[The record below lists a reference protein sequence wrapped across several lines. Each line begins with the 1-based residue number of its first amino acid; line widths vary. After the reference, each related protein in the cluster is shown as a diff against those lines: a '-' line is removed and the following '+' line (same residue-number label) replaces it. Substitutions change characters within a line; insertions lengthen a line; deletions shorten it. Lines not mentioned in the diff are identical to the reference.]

1 MATTPSAIIQLL
13 REFGKIIDEAV
24 DSTGAPV
31 FTNTKPLL
39 QAIQNVGIA
48 THSIPTFTFDLDD
61 NISIQDV
68 QKEAEKRNVNF
79 LDCFKVLD
87 EVPPGAK
94 PYIFLRHVYDRNY
107 RAPGTTPDWASLS
120 VPEASEFEIERSQV
134 CFRDAEET
142 RVDWSRTLPR
152 LKALAKDRTY
162 TTDMMTECL
171 RRLVNR
177 LDNIL
182 YYAEMFSCK
191 EADEIANILLTM
203 EAAKDAQDQGYPFPI
218 SPVHEYNLSLLY
230 HPLFL

>member
-1 MATTPSAIIQLL
+1 MATPPSAIIQLL
-13 REFGKIIDEAV
+13 REFGRFVDEAV

-48 THSIPTFTFDLDD
+48 PPSSPTFTFDLDD

-79 LDCFKVLD
+79 LDCYEVLD
-87 EVPPGAK
+87 KVPPGAK

-107 RAPGTTPDWASLS
+107 RAPGTTPDWAPLS
-120 VPEASEFEIERSQV
+120 VYEASEFKIERSQV
-134 CFRDAEET
+134 CFRDAKET
-142 RVDWSRTLPR
+142 RVDWSRTLPH

-162 TTDMMTECL
+162 TTDMITSCL
-171 RRLVNR
+171 RILVNR
-177 LDNIL
+177 LDNTP
-182 YYAEMFSCK
+182 YYAQMFRSK

-203 EAAKDAQDQGYPFPI
+203 EAARDAQDQGYPI